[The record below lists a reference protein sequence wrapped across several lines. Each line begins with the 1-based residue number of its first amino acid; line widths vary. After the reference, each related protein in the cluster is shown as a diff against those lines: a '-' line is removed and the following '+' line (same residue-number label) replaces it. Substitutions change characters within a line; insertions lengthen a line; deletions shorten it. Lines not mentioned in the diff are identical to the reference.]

1 MAWTYANWDS
11 AATLELKVEQGRLF
25 LAELRNATGQDVQTD
40 SFGKRADNIS
50 QMRQETMAA
59 LKRYE
64 DQLNAI
70 GCKRGG
76 LSFIQPTTVR
86 A

>member
-11 AATLELKVEQGRLF
+11 AATLELKIEQGRLF

-40 SFGKRADNIS
+40 SLGKRSDNIS

-70 GCKRGG
+70 GSKRGG
-76 LSFIQPTTVR
+76 LSFIQPTPVR

>member
-50 QMRQETMAA
+50 QMRRETMDA

-70 GCKRGG
+70 GSKRGG
-76 LSFIQPTTVR
+76 LSFIQPTQVR

>member
-11 AATLELKVEQGRLF
+11 AATLELKIEQGRLF
-25 LAELRNATGQDVQTD
+25 LAELRNAVGQDVMTDGFMKRSDSISRLLEQT
-40 SFGKRADNIS
+40 A
-50 QMRQETMAA
+50 AA

-64 DQLNAI
+64 DQFNAV
-70 GCKRGG
+70 GAKRGG
-76 LSFIQPTTVR
+76 LSFIQPTPVR

>member
-50 QMRQETMAA
+50 QMRRETMDA

-76 LSFIQPTTVR
+76 LSFIQPTPVR